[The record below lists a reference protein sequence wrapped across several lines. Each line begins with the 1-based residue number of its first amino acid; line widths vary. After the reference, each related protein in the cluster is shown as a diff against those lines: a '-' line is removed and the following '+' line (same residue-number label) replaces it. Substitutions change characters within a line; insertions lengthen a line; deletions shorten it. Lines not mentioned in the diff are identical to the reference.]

1 MFNHLSRQSRWLF
14 LVTFCFTFFTLKMAA
29 QSPVLQPLA
38 DKPVSGKSVKLQ
50 SDFYV
55 PATPETIRWGYLP
68 DNAAK
73 PIVTVNSGA
82 TVTFDT
88 VSHEG
93 LLEDQGRDPVKY
105 FGSFGM
111 KSDQV
116 LKDAQAIT
124 TSNLTHDFAKDGPH
138 IVMGPVAID
147 GAQPGDVLK
156 VEMISF
162 IPRVPYGVISN
173 RHGKGAL
180 PGEFPENKGPQPGAS
195 ATSPELY
202 SNVSKF
208 VPIREIG
215 GKWYGI
221 LPVAQ
226 GKEVHM
232 PVAPFMGTMGVA
244 PNVSGKPNS
253 IPPGD
258 YGGNLDI
265 HYLTAGA
272 TLYLPV
278 QVPGAMFF
286 IADPHFMQG
295 NGEVALTAL
304 EGSLRSTLR
313 FTVLKAGDPA
323 IPGNGKMT
331 GPFAETPDYWIAIGL
346 DPDLNEAMKKATR
359 EAVRFLSEK
368 EGMDRATAF
377 AYLSAATDFE
387 VSQVVDRTKGV
398 HALIRKKDFST
409 AKAVSKTKA
418 VSTIKAAK

>member
-1 MFNHLSRQSRWLF
+1 MLNPLLRRSCWL
-14 LVTFCFTFFTLKMAA
+14 LLITFCFMLKMAA
-29 QSPVLQPLA
+29 QGTILQPLA
-38 DKPVSGKSVKLQ
+38 DKPVPGKSVKIAA
-50 SDFYV
+50 DFYV
-55 PATPETIRWGYLP
+55 PSTPDTIRWGYLP

-93 LLEDQGRDPVKY
+93 ILEDQGRDPVKY
-105 FGSFGM
+105 FGSFGV
-111 KSDQV
+111 KPDHV

-124 TSNLTHDFAKDGPH
+124 ASSIVHDFVKDGPH
-138 IVMGPVAID
+138 VVIGPVEIQ

-156 VEMISF
+156 VQMISLV
-162 IPRVPYGVISN
+162 PRVPYGVISN

-180 PGEFPENKGPQPGAS
+180 PGEFPENSAPQADAS
-195 ATSPELY
+195 ASNPQAY
-202 SNVSKF
+202 NNVSKF
-208 VPIREIG
+208 VPLKLIN
-215 GKWYGI
+215 GKWYGV
-221 LPVAQ
+221 LPGAKGQ
-226 GKEVHM
+226 EIHM
-232 PVAPFMGTMGVA
+232 AIAPFMGTMGVA

-253 IPPGD
+253 VPPGD

-286 IADPHFMQG
+286 IADPHFLQG
-295 NGEVALTAL
+295 NGEVALTAI

-313 FTVLKAGDPA
+313 FTILKAGDPA
-323 IPGNGKMT
+323 IPGNGKLS
-331 GPFAETPDYWIAIGL
+331 GPFTETADYWIPIGL

-359 EAVRFLSEK
+359 EAIRFLSEK
-368 EGMDRATAF
+368 QGLDRATAL

-387 VSQVVDRTKGV
+387 VSQVVDKTKGV
-398 HALIRKKDFST
+398 HALIKKKDFAAVKK
-409 AKAVSKTKA
+409 AK
-418 VSTIKAAK
+418 

>member
-1 MFNHLSRQSRWLF
+1 MLIYLSRHSRWLF
-14 LVTFCFTFFTLKMAA
+14 SFAFCTALFCCCPQATA
-29 QSPVLQPLA
+29 QTGVLQPLA
-38 DKPVSGKSVKLQ
+38 DKPVAGSSVKLK

-73 PIVTVNSGA
+73 PIVTVPSGS

-93 LLEDQGRDPVKY
+93 ILEDQGRDPAKF
-105 FGSFGM
+105 FGGFGVAPE
-111 KSDQV
+111 QV
-116 LKDAQAIT
+116 LNDAKAIAA
-124 TSNLTHDFAKDGPH
+124 SSLTHDFAKDGPH
-138 IVMGPVAID
+138 VVIGPVALEN
-147 GAQPGDVLK
+147 AQPGDVLK
-156 VEMISF
+156 VEMISLL
-162 IPRVPYGVISN
+162 PRVPYGVISN

-180 PGEFPENKGPQPGAS
+180 PGEFPENAGPQPGAS
-195 ATSPELY
+195 AASPQLY
-202 SNVSKF
+202 NNVSKF
-208 VPIREIG
+208 VPTQQMN

-221 LPVAQ
+221 LPS
-226 GKEVHM
+226 GREGRIHI
-232 PVAPFMGTMGVA
+232 PIAPFMGTMGVA

-253 IPPGD
+253 IPPGE

-286 IADPHFMQG
+286 IADPHFAQG
-295 NGEVALTAL
+295 NGEVSLTAI
-304 EGSLRSTLR
+304 EGSLRTTLR

-323 IPGNGKMT
+323 IPGNGKLT
-331 GPFAETPDYWIAIGL
+331 GPFAETADYWIPIGL

-359 EAVRFLSEK
+359 EAIRFLSEK
-368 EGMDRATAF
+368 VGMDRATAF
-377 AYLSAATDFE
+377 AYLSAAADFE

-398 HALIRKKDFST
+398 HTLIRKQDFS
-409 AKAVSKTKA
+409 ANKR
-418 VSTIKAAK
+418 

>member
-1 MFNHLSRQSRWLF
+1 MLIHLSRRSRSLF
-14 LVTFCFTFFTLKMAA
+14 LLTFCFTLLCGTAKMRA
-29 QSPVLQPLA
+29 QTGVLQSLSG
-38 DKPVSGKSVKLQ
+38 KPVPGKSVKLT

-55 PATPETIRWGYLP
+55 PATPDTIRWGYLP

-73 PIVTVNSGA
+73 PIVTVKSGT

-88 VSHEG
+88 ISHEG

-116 LKDAQAIT
+116 LKDAQAIA
-124 TSNLTHDFAKDGPH
+124 TSSLVHDFAKDGPH
-138 IVMGPVAID
+138 IVMGPVAIE

-156 VEMISF
+156 IEMVSF

-180 PGEFPENKGPQPGAS
+180 PGEFPENKGPQPGAGTS
-195 ATSPELY
+195 ATELY
-202 SNVSKF
+202 NNVSKF
-208 VPIREIG
+208 VPIKEIG

-221 LPVAQ
+221 LPGAQ
-226 GKEVHM
+226 GKEIHM

-295 NGEVALTAL
+295 NGEVALTAV

-313 FTVLKAGDPA
+313 FTVLKAGDAA
-323 IPGNGKMT
+323 IPGNGKLA
-331 GPFAETPDYWIAIGL
+331 GPFAETADYWIPIGL

-359 EAVRFLSEK
+359 EAIRFLSEK
-368 EGMDRATAF
+368 MGMDRATAF

-398 HALIRKKDFST
+398 HGLIRKKDFS
-409 AKAVSKTKA
+409 APKATK
-418 VSTIKAAK
+418 

>member
-1 MFNHLSRQSRWLF
+1 MVFLLRAWSRIPADMLTNISRHSRLLF
-14 LVTFCFTFFTLKMAA
+14 ALVFTSTLAA
-29 QSPVLQPLA
+29 QTAVLQPLA
-38 DKPVSGKSVKLQ
+38 EKPVAGASVKLK

-55 PATPETIRWGYLP
+55 PATPDSIRWGYLP

-73 PIVTVNSGA
+73 AVLTVPSGS

-93 LLEDQGRDPVKY
+93 ILEDQGRDPAKY
-105 FGSFGM
+105 FGGFGVAPE
-111 KSDQV
+111 QV
-116 LKDAQAIT
+116 LNDAKAIAA
-124 TSNLTHDFAKDGPH
+124 SSLAHDFAKDGPH
-138 IVMGPVAID
+138 VVMGPVALEN
-147 GAQPGDVLK
+147 AQPGDVLK
-156 VEMISF
+156 VEMISLA
-162 IPRVPYGVISN
+162 PRVPYGVISN

-180 PGEFPENKGPQPGAS
+180 PGEFPENAGPQPGAS
-195 ATSPELY
+195 AATPQLY
-202 SNVSKF
+202 NNVSKF
-208 VPIREIG
+208 VPVRLID

-221 LPVAQ
+221 LAAGQ
-226 GKEVHM
+226 GKEAHI

-265 HYLTAGA
+265 HYLTAGS

-286 IADPHFMQG
+286 IADPHFAQG
-295 NGEVALTAL
+295 NGEVALTAI
-304 EGSLRSTLR
+304 EGSLRTTLR

-323 IPGNGKMT
+323 IPANGKLT
-331 GPFAETPDYWIAIGL
+331 GPFDETPDYWIAIGL

-368 EGMDRATAF
+368 LGLDRATAF
-377 AYLSAATDFE
+377 AYLSAAANFE

-398 HALIRKKDFST
+398 HALVRKKDFSGN
-409 AKAVSKTKA
+409 KR
-418 VSTIKAAK
+418 

>member
-1 MFNHLSRQSRWLF
+1 MVFRLHAWSRIPADMLTYLSRHSHWLF
-14 LVTFCFTFFTLKMAA
+14 AFVFTSALAA
-29 QSPVLQPLA
+29 QTAVLQPLA
-38 DKPVSGKSVKLQ
+38 DKPVAGAAVKLK

-55 PATPETIRWGYLP
+55 PATPDSIRWGYLP

-73 PIVTVNSGA
+73 AVITVPSGA

-93 LLEDQGRDPVKY
+93 ILEDQGRDPAKY
-105 FGSFGM
+105 FGEHGIAPN
-111 KSDQV
+111 QV
-116 LKDAQAIT
+116 LNDAKAIAA
-124 TSNLTHDFAKDGPH
+124 SSVAHDFAKDGPH
-138 IVMGPVAID
+138 VVMGPVALEN
-147 GAQPGDVLK
+147 AQPGDVLK
-156 VEMISF
+156 VEMISLV
-162 IPRVPYGVISN
+162 PRVPYGVISN

-180 PGEFPENKGPQPGAS
+180 PGEFPENSGPQPGAGAS
-195 ATSPELY
+195 SPQLY
-202 SNVSKF
+202 NNVSKF
-208 VPIREIG
+208 VPIKLIN

-221 LPVAQ
+221 LSAEK
-226 GKEVHM
+226 GKEAHI

-253 IPPGD
+253 VPPGD

-278 QVPGAMFF
+278 QVSGAMFF
-286 IADPHFMQG
+286 IADPHFAQG
-295 NGEVALTAL
+295 NGEVALTAI
-304 EGSLRSTLR
+304 EGSLRTTLR

-323 IPGNGKMT
+323 IPAKDKLT

-368 EGMDRATAF
+368 LGMDRATAL
-377 AYLSAATDFE
+377 AYLSAAADFE
-387 VSQVVDRTKGV
+387 VSQVVDKTKGV
-398 HALIRKKDFST
+398 HALIRKKDFGD
-409 AKAVSKTKA
+409 K
-418 VSTIKAAK
+418 

>member
-1 MFNHLSRQSRWLF
+1 MLTHLLRHSRWLF
-14 LVTFCFTFFTLKMAA
+14 VFVFTSALAA
-29 QSPVLQPLA
+29 QTSVLQPLA
-38 DKPVSGKSVKLQ
+38 EKPVSGASVKLK

-55 PATPETIRWGYLP
+55 PATPDSIRWGYLP

-73 PIVTVNSGA
+73 AVVTVPSGA

-93 LLEDQGRDPVKY
+93 ILEDQGRDPAKY
-105 FGSFGM
+105 FGGLGVAPA
-111 KSDQV
+111 QV
-116 LKDAQAIT
+116 LNDAKAIAA
-124 TSNLTHDFAKDGPH
+124 SSLTHDFAKDGPH
-138 IVMGPVAID
+138 VVMGPVAFEN
-147 GAQPGDVLK
+147 AQPGDVLK
-156 VEMISF
+156 VEMISLV
-162 IPRVPYGVISN
+162 PRVPYGVISN

-180 PGEFPENKGPQPGAS
+180 PGEFPENSGPQPGAG
-195 ATSPELY
+195 AASPQLY
-202 SNVSKF
+202 NNVSKF
-208 VPIREIG
+208 VPIKLIN

-221 LPVAQ
+221 LSAGE
-226 GKEVHM
+226 GKEAHI

-253 IPPGD
+253 VPPGD

-265 HYLTAGA
+265 HYLTPGA

-286 IADPHFMQG
+286 IADPHFAQG
-295 NGEVALTAL
+295 NGEVALTAI
-304 EGSLRSTLR
+304 EGSLRTTLR

-323 IPGNGKMT
+323 IPAKGKLT

-368 EGMDRATAF
+368 LGMDRATAL
-377 AYLSAATDFE
+377 AYLSAAADFE
-387 VSQVVDRTKGV
+387 VSQVVDKTKGV
-398 HALIRKKDFST
+398 HALIRKRDFS
-409 AKAVSKTKA
+409 AK
-418 VSTIKAAK
+418 